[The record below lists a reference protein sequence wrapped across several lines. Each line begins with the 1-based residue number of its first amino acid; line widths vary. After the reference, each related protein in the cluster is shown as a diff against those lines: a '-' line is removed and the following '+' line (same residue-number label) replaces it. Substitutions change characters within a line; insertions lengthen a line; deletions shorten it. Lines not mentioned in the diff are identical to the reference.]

1 MDGRDA
7 LVTAV
12 TKGGTAVGRRGFGMQ
27 HTVLLVDDDW
37 EILELFRHMLRRET
51 FEVETARTALDA
63 FNVLA
68 TRPVAVVIADERMP
82 GMSGTELL
90 TRIQIEYPDIIRM
103 MVTGQASVELAM
115 RAINEG
121 QVFRFLTKPVRSS
134 ALIATLREAIA
145 AWDQRR
151 DQPVGGADTRRR
163 ASEIAA
169 LESEWQGLMH
179 VKRDQSGAIVVD
191 DSDADLA
198 EVLREMESPA
208 IVPDGQ
214 RRH

>member
-1 MDGRDA
+1 
-7 LVTAV
+7 
-12 TKGGTAVGRRGFGMQ
+12 MQ

-37 EILELFRHMLRRET
+37 EILELFRHMLRREA

-68 TRPVAVVIADERMP
+68 SRPVAVVIADERMP
-82 GMSGTELL
+82 GMSGTEFL
-90 TRIQIEYPDIIRM
+90 TRIQIEYPDVIRM
-103 MVTGQASVELAM
+103 MVTGQASVEVAM

-121 QVFRFLTKPVRSS
+121 QVFRFLTKPVRSA
-134 ALIATLREAIA
+134 ALISTLREAIA
-145 AWDQRR
+145 AWDLRR
-151 DQPVGGADTRRR
+151 EQPAAGSDTSRR

-179 VKRDQSGAIVVD
+179 VKRDPSGAIVVD
-191 DSDADLA
+191 DPDADLA
-198 EVLREMESPA
+198 EVLREMEGPGL
-208 IVPDGQ
+208 IPDSQ